1 MLTKSNYNFGGIDM
15 NTSETS
21 LGTVIHERRSVR
33 KYDPNF
39 KISQEEILD
48 ILKEATLAPSS
59 SNLQPWK
66 FLVIQDEET
75 KKELRMIANNQE
87 QVETSSAVI
96 AILGDREMY
105 RNGEKVYRSSFE
117 AGYMDETTM
126 NRMIENTNKLYPAA
140 PVGIRENI
148 ASFDAG
154 LVSMQLMLV
163 ARARGYD
170 TVPMGGFNKQQ
181 FIEKFNIDGRYMPV
195 LLLSIGKAAAPGH
208 PSTRIPVEEIVEFI

>member
-1 MLTKSNYNFGGIDM
+1 LEEFIM

-21 LGTVIHERRSVR
+21 LSSVISERRSVR
-33 KYDPNF
+33 KYNPDF
-39 KISQEEILD
+39 KISREEILD
-48 ILKEATLAPSS
+48 ILREGALAPSS

-66 FLVIQDEET
+66 FIVIQDEET

-96 AILGDREMY
+96 AILADREMY
-105 RNGEKVYRSSFE
+105 RNSEKVYRSSFE

-140 PVGIRENI
+140 PVGMRENI

-154 LVSMQLMLV
+154 LISMQIMLI

-181 FIEKFNIDGRYMPV
+181 FIEKFNIDERYMPV
-195 LLLSIGKAAAPGH
+195 LLLPIGKAAAPGH
-208 PSTRIPVEEIVEFI
+208 PTTRIPVEEIVEFI

>member
-1 MLTKSNYNFGGIDM
+1 M

-21 LGTVIHERRSVR
+21 LATVIRERRSVR

-39 KISQEEILD
+39 KISQDEILD
-48 ILKEATLAPSS
+48 ILKEASLAPSS

-75 KKELRMIANNQE
+75 KKDLRLIANNQE

-96 AILGDREMY
+96 AVLGDREMY

-140 PVGIRENI
+140 PVGMRENI

-154 LVSMQLMLV
+154 LISMQIMLI

-181 FIEKFNIDGRYMPV
+181 FIEKFNIDERYMPV
-195 LLLSIGKAAAPGH
+195 LLLPIGKAAVPGH
-208 PSTRIPVEEIVEFI
+208 PTTRIPVEEVVEFI

>member
-1 MLTKSNYNFGGIDM
+1 M
-15 NTSETS
+15 NKSETS
-21 LGTVIHERRSVR
+21 LSSVISERRSVR
-33 KYDPNF
+33 KYNPDF
-39 KISQEEILD
+39 KISREEILD
-48 ILKEATLAPSS
+48 ILKEAALAPSS

-66 FLVIQDEET
+66 FIVIQDEET

-96 AILGDREMY
+96 AVLADREMY

-140 PVGIRENI
+140 PVGMRENI

-154 LVSMQLMLV
+154 LISMQIMLI

-181 FIEKFNIDGRYMPV
+181 FIEKFNIDERYMPV
-195 LLLSIGKAAAPGH
+195 LLLPIGKAAVPGH
-208 PSTRIPVEEIVEFI
+208 PTTRIPVEEIVEFI

>member
-1 MLTKSNYNFGGIDM
+1 M
-15 NTSETS
+15 NTPETS
-21 LGTVIHERRSVR
+21 LATVIRERRSVR
-33 KYDPNF
+33 KYDPTV

-75 KKELRMIANNQE
+75 KQELRMIANNQE

-96 AILGDREMY
+96 AILGDKEMY

-117 AGYMDETTM
+117 AGYMDEPIM
-126 NRMIENTNKLYPAA
+126 NKMIENTNKLYSSA

-154 LVSMQLMLV
+154 LISMQLMLI

-195 LLLSIGKAAAPGH
+195 LLLPIGKAAAPGH
-208 PSTRIPVEEIVEFI
+208 PTTRVPVEEIVDFI

>member
-1 MLTKSNYNFGGIDM
+1 MIN
-15 NTSETS
+15 SETS
-21 LGTVIHERRSVR
+21 LSTVIRERRSVR
-33 KYDPNF
+33 KYNPNF
-39 KISQEEILD
+39 KISREEILD
-48 ILKEATLAPSS
+48 ILKEAALSPSS

-96 AILGDREMY
+96 AVLGDREMY
-105 RNGEKVYRSSFE
+105 RNAEKVYRGSFE

-126 NRMIENTNKLYPAA
+126 NRMIENTNKLYPSA

-154 LVSMQLMLV
+154 LVSMQLMLI

-181 FIEKFNIDGRYMPV
+181 FIERFNIDARYMPV
-195 LLLSIGKAAAPGH
+195 LLLSLGKAAAPGH
-208 PSTRIPVEEIVEFI
+208 PTTRLSIEEIVEFI

>member
-1 MLTKSNYNFGGIDM
+1 M

-21 LGTVIHERRSVR
+21 LATVIRERRSVR
-33 KYDPNF
+33 KYDPDF

-48 ILKEATLAPSS
+48 ILEEAALAPSS

-96 AILGDREMY
+96 AVLGDREMY
-105 RNGEKVYRSSFE
+105 RNGEKVYRSSYE

-126 NRMIENTNKLYPAA
+126 SRMIENTNKLYPSA
-140 PVGIRENI
+140 PVAIRENI

-154 LVSMQLMLV
+154 LISMQLMLI

-181 FIEKFNIDGRYMPV
+181 FIEKFSIDERYMPV
-195 LLLSIGKAAAPGH
+195 LLLALGKAAAPGH
-208 PSTRIPVEEIVEFI
+208 PTTRIPVEEIVEFI

>member
-1 MLTKSNYNFGGIDM
+1 M
-15 NTSETS
+15 NASETS
-21 LGTVIHERRSVR
+21 LSSVIRERRSVR
-33 KYDPNF
+33 KYDPSF

-48 ILKEATLAPSS
+48 ILREAALAPSS

-96 AILGDREMY
+96 AVLADREMY
-105 RNGEKVYRSSFE
+105 RNGEKVYRSSYE

-126 NRMIENTNKLYPAA
+126 SRMIENTNKLYPSA
-140 PVGIRENI
+140 PNAVRENI

-154 LVSMQLMLV
+154 LISMQLMLI

-181 FIEKFNIDGRYMPV
+181 FIEKFNIDERYMPV
-195 LLLSIGKAAAPGH
+195 LLLALGKASQPGH
-208 PSTRIPVEEIVEFI
+208 PTTRIPVEEIVEFI

>member
-1 MLTKSNYNFGGIDM
+1 M

-21 LGTVIHERRSVR
+21 LSSVISERRSVR
-33 KYDPNF
+33 KYDPDF
-39 KISQEEILD
+39 KMSREEILD
-48 ILKEATLAPSS
+48 ILKEAALAPSS

-66 FLVIQDEET
+66 FIVIQDEET

-96 AILGDREMY
+96 AVLADREMY

-140 PVGIRENI
+140 PVGMRENI

-154 LVSMQLMLV
+154 LISMQIMLI

-181 FIEKFNIDGRYMPV
+181 FIEKFNIDERYMPV
-195 LLLSIGKAAAPGH
+195 LLLPIGKAAVPGH
-208 PSTRIPVEEIVEFI
+208 PTTRIPVEEIVEFI

>member
-1 MLTKSNYNFGGIDM
+1 M

-21 LGTVIHERRSVR
+21 LSSVIRERRSVR
-33 KYDPNF
+33 KYDPDF
-39 KISQEEILD
+39 KISREEILD
-48 ILKEATLAPSS
+48 ILTEAALAPSS

-66 FLVIQDEET
+66 FIVIQDEET

-96 AILGDREMY
+96 AVLGDREMY

-126 NRMIENTNKLYPAA
+126 NRMVENTNKLYPAA
-140 PVGIRENI
+140 PVGMRENI

-154 LVSMQLMLV
+154 LISMQIMLI

-181 FIEKFNIDGRYMPV
+181 FIEKYNIDERYMPV
-195 LLLSIGKAAAPGH
+195 LLLPIGKAAVPGH
-208 PSTRIPVEEIVEFI
+208 PTTRISVDDIVEFI

>member
-1 MLTKSNYNFGGIDM
+1 M

-21 LGTVIHERRSVR
+21 LSSVISERRSVR
-33 KYDPNF
+33 KYNPDFN
-39 KISQEEILD
+39 ISREEILD
-48 ILKEATLAPSS
+48 ILKEAALAPSS
-59 SNLQPWK
+59 SNLQPWR
-66 FLVIQDEET
+66 FIVIQDEET

-96 AILGDREMY
+96 AILADREMY

-140 PVGIRENI
+140 PVGMRENI

-154 LVSMQLMLV
+154 LISMQIMLI

-181 FIEKFNIDGRYMPV
+181 FIEKFNIDERYMPV
-195 LLLSIGKAAAPGH
+195 LLLPIGKAAAPGH
-208 PSTRIPVEEIVEFI
+208 PTTRIPVEEIVEFI

>member
-1 MLTKSNYNFGGIDM
+1 M
-15 NTSETS
+15 NKSETS
-21 LGTVIHERRSVR
+21 LSSVIRERRSVR
-33 KYDPNF
+33 KYDPSF

-48 ILKEATLAPSS
+48 ILKEAALAPSS

-96 AILGDREMY
+96 AVLGDREMY
-105 RNGEKVYRSSFE
+105 RNGEKVYRSSYE

-126 NRMIENTNKLYPAA
+126 SRMIENTNKLYPSA
-140 PVGIRENI
+140 PVAIRENI

-154 LVSMQLMLV
+154 LISMQLMLI
-163 ARARGYD
+163 AKARGYD

-181 FIEKFNIDGRYMPV
+181 FIEKFNIDERYMPV
-195 LLLSIGKAAAPGH
+195 LLLPIGKAAVPGH
-208 PSTRIPVEEIVEFI
+208 PTTRIPVEEIVEFI

>member
-1 MLTKSNYNFGGIDM
+1 M

-21 LGTVIHERRSVR
+21 LATVIRERRSVR
-33 KYDPNF
+33 KYDPNL

-87 QVETSSAVI
+87 QVETASAVI
-96 AILGDREMY
+96 AVLGDREMY
-105 RNGEKVYRSSFE
+105 HNGERVYRSSFE

-126 NRMIENTNKLYPAA
+126 SRMIENTNKLYPAA
-140 PVGIRENI
+140 PIGIRENI

-181 FIEKFNIDGRYMPV
+181 FIEKFNIDDRYMPV
-195 LLLSIGKAAAPGH
+195 LLLALGKAAAPGH
-208 PSTRIPVEEIVEFI
+208 PTTRIPVEEIVEFI